1 MKRVLFAIGVGLI
14 LLGSVDFAA
23 ATMVYYKYT
32 ISGTGLM
39 FYVAANGVDGTTPVA
54 NGLLMGLAA
63 PSRVGAVSG
72 LRATQPMLPGPQAP
86 MPG

>member
-32 ISGTGLM
+32 ISGTGM
-39 FYVAANGVDGTTPVA
+39 MSYVAANGVDGTTPVA
-54 NGLLMGLAA
+54 NGLLD
-63 PSRVGAVSG
+63 GARSAEQG
-72 LRATQPMLPGPQAP
+72 GRSFWA
-86 MPG
+86 